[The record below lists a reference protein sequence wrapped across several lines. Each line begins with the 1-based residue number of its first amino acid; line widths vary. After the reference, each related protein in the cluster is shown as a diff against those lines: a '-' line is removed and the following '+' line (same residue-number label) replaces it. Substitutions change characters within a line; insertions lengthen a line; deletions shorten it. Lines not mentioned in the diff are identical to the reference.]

1 MRLDEKATCS
11 VYLIE
16 IRLLRIVKDESKD
29 YTTQTGQR
37 KKHCPPIDDSY
48 SNDLGFAS
56 YH

>member
-1 MRLDEKATCS
+1 MRLDEKPTCS

-37 KKHCPPIDDSY
+37 KKHCPPIDDPY